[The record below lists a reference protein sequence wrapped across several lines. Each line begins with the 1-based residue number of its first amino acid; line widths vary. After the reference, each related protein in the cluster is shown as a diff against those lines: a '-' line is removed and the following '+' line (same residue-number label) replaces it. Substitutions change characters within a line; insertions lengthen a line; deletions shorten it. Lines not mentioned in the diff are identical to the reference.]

1 MIYICYS
8 YLCEENHESLL
19 KNELPKFP
27 IDFITKI
34 NKFRKWQDAQ
44 LSILGRIL
52 LFRSIKEVFNIELNK
67 KNILYNEYGKP
78 YFKTN
83 PIHFSISH
91 SEEIVVCTIT
101 VDSEIGIDIEKIIPI
116 NIYNFESQMPPN
128 EWLKIISSETPQV
141 AFYDYWT
148 KKEAIVKAY
157 GYGQT
162 VDFASFEI
170 LQNTT
175 TINTTQFYYKEIKID
190 ENYKC
195 NIASKKPIIDT
206 FLSKIS
212 IMKKS

>member
-8 YLCEENHESLL
+8 YLCEENHENLL
-19 KNELPKFP
+19 KNELPKFS

-44 LSILGRIL
+44 LSLLGRIL
-52 LFRSIKEVFNIELNK
+52 LFRSIKEVFNMELSR

-78 YFKTN
+78 YFKRN

-91 SEEIVVCTIT
+91 SGEIVVCAITI
-101 VDSEIGIDIEKIIPI
+101 DSEIGIDIEKMLPV
-116 NIYNFESQMPPN
+116 NIYDFKLQINTT
-128 EWLKIISSETPQV
+128 EWLKIISSKIPQM

-148 KKEAIVKAY
+148 KKEAVIKAY

-162 VDFASFEI
+162 VDFSSFEI
-170 LQNTT
+170 SENAT
-175 TINTTQFYYKEIKID
+175 TINTTPFYYKEIKID

-195 NIASKKPIIDT
+195 NIASKKPLIDT
-206 FLSKIS
+206 FLANIS